1 MNLTRREFL
10 KITGTGVF
18 YLVLSGCI
26 SKLPNVSTKIYDNMQ
41 IFSVTILHD
50 LKDSDEGKEFIIP
63 NFPTNCVI
71 KEIRVRSN
79 FTSGQQNWR
88 VAFIDNK
95 DGITPTDTEILCR
108 TAEIF
113 EAGDYISIGDEIA
126 YVNSSNQIENMMT
139 VKRGVKGTVPMYHNK
154 DTRIETA
161 NNGLRIILYNDKSKK
176 LIDSL
181 IMENIKSWKGVTRSF
196 INENDNYIKFID
208 SPININKYDIIYIKD
223 ILNSERVSVI
233 GTNGI
238 VENDRYSNIIYTK
251 DPLLNHIPGAE
262 IQKQTVYNIP
272 IIYSGEENN
281 LYGILYTDEKIDE
294 EITVNIDIVVTEQTD
309 ALR

>member
-88 VAFIDNK
+88 VAFVDNNN
-95 DGITPTDTEILCR
+95 GITPTDTEILCR

-113 EAGDYISIGDEIA
+113 EVGDYIFIGDEIA
-126 YVNSSNQIENMMT
+126 YVKSSDKIKNMIT

-154 DTRIETA
+154 DTRMETI
-161 NNGLRIILYNDKSKK
+161 NNGLRITLYNDRSKK
-176 LIDSL
+176 LVDSL

-196 INENDNYIKFID
+196 INENDNYIRLID
-208 SPININKYDIIYIKD
+208 PPINIGRHDIIYIKD

-233 GTNGI
+233 GTTKSEKYG
-238 VENDRYSNIIYTK
+238 NIIYTK
-251 DPLLNHIPGAE
+251 DPLLNHFPITE
-262 IQKQTVYNIP
+262 IQKQTIYNIP
-272 IIYSGEENN
+272 IIYTGKEDN
-281 LYGILYTDEKIDE
+281 LYGIAFIEERINSDVVINIEID
-294 EITVNIDIVVTEQTD
+294 TIVG
-309 ALR
+309 

>member
-18 YLVLSGCI
+18 CLALSGCI

-41 IFSVTILHD
+41 IFSVTILHV
-50 LKDSDEGKEFIIP
+50 LTDSDDGKEFIIP
-63 NFPTNCVI
+63 NFPTNCII

-88 VAFIDNK
+88 VAFVDNT
-95 DGITPTDTEILCR
+95 DGIIPTDTNILCK

-113 EAGDYISIGDEIA
+113 EAGDYIFIGDEIA
-126 YVNSSNQIENMMT
+126 YVSSSNKIKNIIT
-139 VKRGVKGTVPMYHNK
+139 VKRGVKGTVPMYHNR
-154 DTRIETA
+154 DTRMETA
-161 NNGLRIILYNDKSKK
+161 NNGLRMILYNDRSKK
-176 LIDSL
+176 LVDSL
-181 IMENIKSWKGVTRSF
+181 IMDNIKSWKGVTRSF
-196 INENDNYIKFID
+196 INENDNYIRLID
-208 SPININKYDIIYIKD
+208 SPININKYDVIYIKD

-233 GTNGI
+233 GTNGK

-251 DPLLNHIPGAE
+251 DPLLFHLPFAE
-262 IQKQTVYNIP
+262 IQKQIVYNIP

-281 LYGILYTDEKIDE
+281 LYGLLYIDEKIGE
-294 EITVNIDIVVTEQTD
+294 EITVDIEIVVI
-309 ALR
+309 